1 MPKVRVAFSG
11 ILPVKWCNTEFII
24 GINEYVI
31 PIPNS
36 PDNKPII
43 NVSALNIEDML
54 CLDAPIALKIPI
66 SFVLS
71 YTEMYVIIPIIIEDT
86 TKEIDTNAINT

>member
-1 MPKVRVAFSG
+1 
-11 ILPVKWCNTEFII
+11 
-24 GINEYVI
+24 
-31 PIPNS
+31 
-36 PDNKPII
+36 
-43 NVSALNIEDML
+43 ML